1 MIATGGDDWKAR
13 VYLVTTGERFG
24 LDTLPQ
30 GEMKPIFTLEGHSEP
45 VNSLSFSPDNRLL
58 VTASAD
64 RSCLIF
70 NVDRKNGDKRT
81 MGQRLHKITFSDG
94 TNDGKNMMMRGCFFS
109 EDSRYLYTLSTET
122 RQKSYIVKW

>member
-81 MGQRLHKITFSDG
+81 IG
-94 TNDGKNMMMRGCFFS
+94 
-109 EDSRYLYTLSTET
+109 
-122 RQKSYIVKW
+122 